1 MAVTI
6 RKSKRKKWV
15 IKRIPKFKDYK
26 NCLQNDK
33 MILKS
38 QLILIMLKTKIEQ
51 NITQNS
57 HTLLT
62 IHTG

>member
-15 IKRIPKFKDYK
+15 IKRILKFKDYK
-26 NCLQNDK
+26 KCLQNDK

-57 HTLLT
+57 HTFLT
-62 IHTG
+62 IHTE

>member
-15 IKRIPKFKDYK
+15 IKRILKFKDYK
-26 NCLQNDK
+26 KCLQNDK

-38 QLILIMLKTKIEQ
+38 QLILIMLKTKI
-51 NITQNS
+51 
-57 HTLLT
+57 
-62 IHTG
+62 